1 MKELGGWNPLL
12 SASTLASF
20 VMHMLKFDHIK
31 DGDIGY
37 IPENG
42 FPRRRQSKLAT
53 KYILWLEQK
62 ECRKLQ
68 HKLRGGE
75 KQITRADGRSY
86 FVDAYDK
93 EKNEIIEV

>member
-1 MKELGGWNPLL
+1 
-12 SASTLASF
+12 
-20 VMHMLKFDHIK
+20 MHMFKYDHIQ

-42 FPRRRQSKLAT
+42 FPKRRQSKLAM
-53 KYILWLEQK
+53 KYILWLEK
-62 ECRKLQ
+62 EEGVKLK